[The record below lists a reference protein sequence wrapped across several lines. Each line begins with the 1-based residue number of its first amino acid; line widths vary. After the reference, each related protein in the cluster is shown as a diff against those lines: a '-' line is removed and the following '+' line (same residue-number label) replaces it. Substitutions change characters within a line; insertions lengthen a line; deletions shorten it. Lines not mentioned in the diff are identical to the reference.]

1 VRGGEDGLLR
11 EAPAADDVARGEELL
26 RNLQPT
32 LRLRAALIGA
42 SRRRRSRGWCR
53 GGVGGEADGVVPWW
67 SGWRGRGRRGLQAV
81 GMGKAPEPPRTRLL
95 RRLLQNAATAAT
107 LVGAATVLW
116 GFTHPQGTDTTVAG
130 DDLRS

>member
-1 VRGGEDGLLR
+1 MACSVKR
-11 EAPAADDVARGEELL
+11 
-26 RNLQPT
+26 LQPT
-32 LRLRAALIGA
+32 TSRAARSFSAISSQRYACARPSLVPPVDGEAEGGA
-42 SRRRRSRGWCR
+42 VVEWAERQMGWCR
-53 GGVGGEADGVVPWW
+53 GGAGGEAEGDGA
-67 SGWRGRGRRGLQAV
+67 LQAV